1 MLFPYTTSNPSKEGV
16 DKQNNR
22 RSVSYDAQRIKLPS
36 QSFKLQ
42 STEALQQPRVASD
55 SAMYSSSPYPQPI
68 LPFAKSHSSIPDQLQ
83 DAGSRKSLKASNAN
97 FSFSDQEDSLQEFLI
112 SPVQSDVFPYSKKPV
127 VSPVLESPE
136 AVGGDSTIV
145 ESGAPSPAK
154 SGTASLSSNAIGSI
168 IGSYDYSKS
177 SLDLE
182 KPKFLDEAPQLPF
195 QPLLNLTSQPHSL
208 SLRSPTPPSSTQQQ
222 QLPMSIPPPQQQF
235 QPYPPTDFQS
245 QAQQHTR
252 QSSDA
257 STISNGSEQVNKD
270 MRFVRYAMNTQSPLV
285 NASNKWQISNVIK
298 WLDKHQFN
306 NSWKETFRKN
316 EISGNRFLELENF
329 DKESV
334 IWKQFSKFLQLDDDL
349 NSVDR
354 FIELLRMESSHEVP
368 QPRKPSGGEISP
380 LVIKYEN
387 RKSTPVYPKHTST
400 SSISSSNSSSSL
412 QRPMSYIDPK
422 SKDQLSS
429 PSHHLFFKKHSRS
442 TSNET
447 KDAKKRYSSFDDN
460 RLKNVPKGDKKNT
473 GILSTLRKYGGDKI
487 SKNSKQRN
495 SSYFPPLDPPP
506 PLELNPDFSD
516 RKISLDSTQS
526 PKSTRSFSD
535 ELSLEKKYLP
545 IQHRSNKSTPTQEI
559 STQTT
564 VLVSQDNNLFVP
576 VVITDI
582 SNAKSQIIK
591 ALELINIG
599 SITLHLTEFHH
610 KEGEAIPD
618 QLLPRILR
626 LEGLLKFVIRQELKS
641 PQEASTF
648 STTSSDS
655 KSFITDGNKAYP
667 ATPQYLL
674 QSVSDKKVDYWNFK
688 DLSSI
693 SEVPGK
699 IPVHDPTQNDNKSKQ
714 KEFPLKFP
722 FVTTNKKA
730 SAVPHLQIDT
740 SGVNN
745 ISKSPSSAGSSFRV
759 LRKEG
764 HEIDF
769 DKRRKSPYEA
779 KAPKIIANIYSS
791 SMSDL
796 KKSPISASTILAL
809 KDDHGLKNHD
819 NKASPKNVLDSVS
832 RTNSIIAKR
841 AAPPPPGDRKIQIQR
856 QDSILKNRS
865 RSVSTK
871 SIASNSFTSNS
882 SLGSKKSS
890 HESQCDSEDAFFVK
904 PMTKKKGSLEKEES
918 STSSSKAEE
927 EEDESDDD
935 FFVKPIKRQSSPIT
949 AQDSDSDDDEDF
961 FVKPINKKP
970 SKMNIRPPVEVVY
983 NNLEKYFPYTN
994 LDKPIIDDSPASPL
1008 VQQNLPS
1015 LSSSSSSQAQPSSF
1029 LQPNQEQQV
1038 QFQRRPTISRTF
1050 SNANKSPIVSRNNEN
1065 KEDPEDVLQPS
1076 LRVRR
1081 MKTIRGVANEARRK
1095 VLQMKQA
1102 SPPNT
1107 FANLSREN
1115 SAKLTRSNTKMWGQ
1129 KVVEV
1134 TSQEIEQ
1141 GFVSKLRN
1149 KNGFFEEYAWIKGE
1163 LIGRGSFGDVY
1174 LGFNVTT
1181 GEMLAVKQVTYMR
1194 NNKEAIEALNKEIE
1208 TMKDLNHVNIV
1219 QYLGCE
1225 QQKNIYSLF
1234 LEYVAGG
1241 SIALCLKSYGKFEE
1255 PLIRFIT
1262 KQVLLGLEYLHL
1274 NNIIHR
1280 DLKADNLLLEVDG
1293 TCKISDFG
1301 ISKRSNDIYANNA
1314 NMSMQGTIFW
1324 MAPEVID
1331 SMAEGYSAKI
1341 DIWSLGCV
1349 VLEMFAGK
1357 RPWSN
1362 EAAISVIYKTGKEKL
1377 APPIPEDIAHLVSP
1391 VAERFINRCFT
1402 IDPKLRPTAEELLND
1417 PFVNA
1422 PECEFNFAN
1431 TKLAEMIM
1439 YNSKR
1444 LCTR

>member
-1 MLFPYTTSNPSKEGV
+1 
-16 DKQNNR
+16 
-22 RSVSYDAQRIKLPS
+22 
-36 QSFKLQ
+36 
-42 STEALQQPRVASD
+42 
-55 SAMYSSSPYPQPI
+55 MYSSSPYPQPI
-68 LPFAKSHSSIPDQLQ
+68 LPFARSHSSIPDQLH
-83 DAGSRKSLKASNAN
+83 DSGSRKSLKSSNAN
-97 FSFSDQEDSLQEFLI
+97 FSFSEQDDSLQEFLI

-136 AVGGDSTIV
+136 ALGGDSTIV
-145 ESGAPSPAK
+145 ESAAPSPTK

-182 KPKFLDEAPQLPF
+182 KPKFLEDPPFLPF
-195 QPLLNLTSQPHSL
+195 QPLLQQSSQPNSL
-208 SLRSPTPPSSTQQQ
+208 SNSQSQSQLQTQQ
-222 QLPMSIPPPQQQF
+222 S
-235 QPYPPTDFQS
+235 S
-245 QAQQHTR
+245 SQQHTR
-252 QSSDA
+252 QDSDA
-257 STISNGSEQVNKD
+257 STISNGSEQANKD
-270 MRFVRYAMNTQSPLV
+270 KRFVRYAMNTQSPLV

-329 DKESV
+329 DKESM

-354 FIELLRMESSHEVP
+354 FIELLRLESSQEE
-368 QPRKPSGGEISP
+368 QPRKTSGGEISP
-380 LVIKYEN
+380 LVVKYEN
-387 RKSTPVYPKHTST
+387 RKSTPVYAKHKST

-412 QRPMSYIDPK
+412 QRPVSYVDPK
-422 SKDQLSS
+422 SKDQLAS
-429 PSHHLFFKKHSRS
+429 PSHHLFFKKHSRT
-442 TSNET
+442 TSSET
-447 KDAKKRYSSFDDN
+447 KDSKKRYSSFDDN
-460 RLKNVPKGDKKNT
+460 RLKHVPKSDKKSS

-487 SKNSKQRN
+487 SKTSKQRN
-495 SSYFPPLDPPP
+495 SSYFPSLDPPP
-506 PLELNPDFSD
+506 PLESNPEFSD
-516 RKISLDSTQS
+516 RKVSVDSTQS
-526 PKSTRSFSD
+526 PKSAKSFSD
-535 ELSLEKKYLP
+535 ELTLERRYLP
-545 IQHRSNKSTPTQEI
+545 TQRRSNRSTPTQESNAPI
-559 STQTT
+559 TI
-564 VLVSQDNNLFVP
+564 LVSQDNVLFVP
-576 VVITDI
+576 VIVTDV
-582 SNAKSQIIK
+582 SNAKNQIIK

-618 QLLPRILR
+618 FLLPKIMKLD
-626 LEGLLKFVIRQELKS
+626 GLLKFVIRQELKS
-641 PQEASTF
+641 PQETSTF

-674 QSVSDKKVDYWNFK
+674 QNINDKKVDYWNFK
-688 DLSSI
+688 DLTSI
-693 SEVPGK
+693 SEVPAK
-699 IPVHDPTQNDNKSKQ
+699 NQPPEVPQNAPPSENKSKQ

-730 SAVPHLQIDT
+730 NAVPRLQIDT

-745 ISKSPSSAGSSFRV
+745 ISKSPVSAGSSFRV

-764 HEIDF
+764 NEIDF
-769 DKRRKSPYEA
+769 DKRRKSPYES
-779 KAPKIIANIYSS
+779 KAPKIIPNIYSS
-791 SMSDL
+791 SMYDL
-796 KKSPISASTILAL
+796 KKSPISAHIIEEF
-809 KDDHGLKNHD
+809 KDDHPFKNHEAKV
-819 NKASPKNVLDSVS
+819 NNRSALDSIS
-832 RTNSIIAKR
+832 RTDSIIAKR
-841 AAPPPPGDRKIQIQR
+841 AAPPPPGDRKVQIQR

-871 SIASNSFTSNS
+871 SITSNSFTSNS

-904 PMTKKKGSLEKEES
+904 PMKKKSTTKDQS
-918 STSSSKAEE
+918 STESSKAEDSE
-927 EEDESDDD
+927 DD
-935 FFVKPIKRQSSPIT
+935 FFVKPIKRPSSPIT
-949 AQDSDSDDDEDF
+949 APESDSDDDEDF

-970 SKMNIRPPVEVVY
+970 SRMNVRPPVEVVY
-983 NNLEKYFPYTN
+983 NNLEKFFPYTN

-1008 VQQNLPS
+1008 VQQQLPK
-1015 LSSSSSSQAQPSSF
+1015 QP
-1029 LQPNQEQQV
+1029 QREV

-1050 SNANKSPIVSRNNEN
+1050 SNANKSPVAPTRAEKQEI
-1065 KEDPEDVLQPS
+1065 PEDVVQPS

-1115 SAKLTRSNTKMWGQ
+1115 SAKLMRSNTKMWGQ

-1149 KNGFFEEYAWIKGE
+1149 KNGFYEEYAWIKGE

-1181 GEMLAVKQVTYMR
+1181 GEMLAVKQVTCMR
-1194 NNKEAIEALNKEIE
+1194 NNKEAIDALNKEIE

-1255 PLIRFIT
+1255 SLIRFIT

-1402 IDPKLRPTAEELLND
+1402 IDPKLRPTAGELLND
-1417 PFVNA
+1417 PFVDA
-1422 PECEFNFAN
+1422 PEYEFNFAN
-1431 TKLAEMIM
+1431 TKLAEMII